1 MKKAGK
7 GKKGK
12 KIVTDLDSFNAT
24 ESAPIKT
31 SEKDI
36 DHKPE

>member
-1 MKKAGK
+1 MIMMKKGK

-12 KIVTDLDSFNAT
+12 KIVTDLDSFNNGSN
-24 ESAPIKT
+24 EQPIKT

-36 DHKPE
+36 NH